1 MYLVTLIKYYV
12 IILWGDWMLT
22 KKLLAITT
30 SLMLLLGTTSFN
42 TQTTAK
48 ATNEQVYSEN
58 VYYKYG
64 GPVDLSLAR
73 EDKVIDM
80 LKKEGK
86 ISKDANHQDAHEAFI
101 KYMNAKAKGNQ
112 VKSISKQQKNL
123 LGTQS
128 KQLADYLKSG
138 ATTVITPTKTVNVL
152 VLLIDYTDF
161 KHNNIK
167 PTESDMYYAD
177 YNTDHFNNMIFGD
190 NGYTGPKGENLI
202 SMKQYY
208 LAQSGG
214 SLLVQGKVAGWYT
227 AANTATYYGG
237 NDASGND
244 LRPRDLVKEAIAKT
258 AADPTINLANF
269 DTEDRYDYDNDKN
282 FNEPDG
288 IIDHIMVIHSGVG
301 EEAGGGALGD
311 NAIWS
316 HSWDVGENYQ
326 IPGTN
331 YKALDYTLEP
341 EDGAA
346 GVFAHEFGHDLG
358 LPDEYDTQYSSS
370 TGEPIAGWSIM
381 SSGSWSGTIP
391 GTEPSGF
398 SPYAKQ
404 FFQAS
409 YGGNWQ
415 KAAVIDVSTLTSMG
429 TTVNLRQA
437 SDNNLLA
444 GEQQAVRINLK
455 DKITKVITPPTG
467 TYAYWGSKGTDGEK
481 VATSMQT
488 NSTIA
493 LPAGT
498 RPSLNFSTW
507 YDIEQGWDY
516 GAVRVS
522 INGTDW
528 TDIPGSITTTTHD
541 PQAVVEATNL
551 ITGTS
556 RGWVTASFNLS
567 AYAGK
572 SIYLKFTYNTDEAVY
587 GSGFYIDNISIT
599 ASKKTLFSDDPDSSS
614 AFSFAGGFSKSNGVL
629 NTKQYYLAEWRNH
642 NGVDMALAHNAI
654 GSGVFAYDPGMV
666 LWYVDDY
673 YTDNWTGTH
682 PGNGYLGIVDADQNN
697 ITWTEGRKA
706 YYADNLF
713 QMKDAAFS
721 KKAQS
726 NFNIS
731 SGTRLIT
738 DKNLATYPTFTDAT
752 NYLNSILPYVGRNIP
767 SIGLKIDITTQAAD
781 NSTATITVKK

>member
-1 MYLVTLIKYYV
+1 
-12 IILWGDWMLT
+12 MLT

-30 SLMLLLGTTSFN
+30 SLMLILGTTSFN
-42 TQTTAK
+42 TQTTVK
-48 ATNEQVYSEN
+48 DTNEQVYSEN
-58 VYYKYG
+58 VFYKYG

-123 LGTQS
+123 MGTQS
-128 KQLADYLKSG
+128 KQLSDYLKSG
-138 ATTVITPTKTVNVL
+138 TTTIIAPTKTVNVL

-177 YNTDHFNNMIFGD
+177 YNTAHFNDMIFGD
-190 NGYTGPKGENLI
+190 NGYSGPNGQNLI

-214 SLLVQGKVAGWYT
+214 SLLVQGHVAGWYT
-227 AANTATYYGG
+227 ATNTAAYYGG

-244 LRPRDLVKEAIAKT
+244 LRPRDLVKEAISK
-258 AADPTINLANF
+258 AATSTNLANF
-269 DTEDRYDYDNDKN
+269 DTEDRYDYDNDKD

-316 HSWDVGENYQ
+316 HSWDLGENYQ
-326 IPGTN
+326 IPGTS

-415 KAAVIDVSTLTSMG
+415 KAAVLDFNTLTTTG

-437 SDNNLLA
+437 SDNNLLI
-444 GEQQAVRINLK
+444 GEEQAVRINLQ
-455 DKITKVITPPTG
+455 DKVTKVITPPTG
-467 TYAYWGSKGTDGEK
+467 TFAYWGSKGMDGEK

-498 RPSLNFSTW
+498 RPALNFSTW
-507 YDIEQGWDY
+507 YDIETGWDY

-522 INGTDW
+522 TNGTDW

-541 PQAVVEATNL
+541 PQAVVEASNL

-599 ASKKTLFSDDPDSSS
+599 ASRKTLFADDPDSSN
-614 AFSFAGGFSKSNGVL
+614 AFSFTGGFSKSNGVL
-629 NTKQYYLAEWRNH
+629 NTKQYYLVEWRNH

-654 GSGVFAYDPGMV
+654 GSGEFAYDPGMV
-666 LWYVDDY
+666 LWFVDDY

-697 ITWTEGRKA
+697 ITWMEGRKA

-726 NFNIS
+726 TFNIS

-738 DKNLATYPTFTDAT
+738 DKNLTTYPSFTDAT

-767 SIGLKIDITTQAAD
+767 KIGLKIDITTQAAD

>member
-1 MYLVTLIKYYV
+1 M
-12 IILWGDWMLT
+12 
-22 KKLLAITT
+22 
-30 SLMLLLGTTSFN
+30 
-42 TQTTAK
+42 
-48 ATNEQVYSEN
+48 
-58 VYYKYG
+58 
-64 GPVDLSLAR
+64 
-73 EDKVIDM
+73 
-80 LKKEGK
+80 
-86 ISKDANHQDAHEAFI
+86 
-101 KYMNAKAKGNQ
+101 
-112 VKSISKQQKNL
+112 
-123 LGTQS
+123 
-128 KQLADYLKSG
+128 
-138 ATTVITPTKTVNVL
+138 L

-177 YNTDHFNNMIFGD
+177 YNTAHFNDMIFGND
-190 NGYTGPKGENLI
+190 GYKGPGGENLI

-214 SLLVQGKVAGWYT
+214 SLLVQGQVAGWYT
-227 AANTATYYGG
+227 AANTAAYYGG

-258 AADPTINLANF
+258 AADPTINLASF

-301 EEAGGGALGD
+301 EEAGGGTLGD

-415 KAAVIDVSTLTSMG
+415 KAAILDVNTLTSTG
-429 TTVNLRQA
+429 TSVNLRQA
-437 SDNNLLA
+437 SDNNLLT
-444 GEQQAVRINLK
+444 GEQQAVRINLQ
-455 DKITKVITPPTG
+455 DKVTKVITPPTG
-467 TYAYWGSKGTDGEK
+467 TYAYWGSKGTDGEM

-507 YDIEQGWDY
+507 YDIETGWDY

-522 INGTDW
+522 TNGINW
-528 TDIPGSITTTTHD
+528 TDIAGSITTTTHD

-556 RGWVTASFNLS
+556 RGWVTANFNLS

-614 AFSFAGGFSKSNGVL
+614 AFNFAGGFSKSNGVL

-642 NGVDMALAHNAI
+642 NGVDMALAHNEI

-697 ITWTEGRKA
+697 ITWTEGRRA

-726 NFNIS
+726 TFSLS

-738 DKNLATYPTFTDAT
+738 DKNLTMYPSFTDTT
-752 NYLNSILPYVGRNIP
+752 NYLNSTLPYVGRNIP
-767 SIGLKIDITTQAAD
+767 SVGLKIEITTQAAD

>member
-1 MYLVTLIKYYV
+1 
-12 IILWGDWMLT
+12 MLT
-22 KKLLAITT
+22 KKLLAIST
-30 SLMLLLGTTSFN
+30 SLMLLLGTASFN
-42 TQTTAK
+42 TQTNVK
-48 ATNEQVYSEN
+48 DGLEQIYSEN

-64 GPVDLSLAR
+64 GPVDLSIGR
-73 EDKVIDM
+73 EEKIIEM

-86 ISKDANHQDAHEAFI
+86 IPKDASHQVAHEAYI

-123 LGTQS
+123 QAAQS
-128 KQLADYLKSG
+128 KKVADYLESG
-138 ATTVITPTKTVNVL
+138 TTTAVTPTKTVNVL

-177 YNTDHFNNMIFGD
+177 YNTSHFNDMIFGD
-190 NGYTGPKGENLI
+190 NGYTGPNGQNLL

-214 SLLVQGKVAGWYT
+214 SLLVRGEVAGWYT
-227 AANTATYYGG
+227 ASNTAAYYGG
-237 NDASGND
+237 NDANGND
-244 LRPRDLVKEAIAKT
+244 LRPRDLVKEALAKA
-258 AADPTINLANF
+258 AADSTINLANF
-269 DTEDRYDYDNDKN
+269 DKEDRYDKDGDGNY
-282 FNEPDG
+282 NEPDG
-288 IIDHIMVIHSGVG
+288 IIDHVMVIHSGVG
-301 EEAGGGALGD
+301 EEAGGGSLGA

-316 HSWDVGENYQ
+316 HRWDLGGNYQ

-331 YKALDYTLEP
+331 YSAFDYTLEP

-370 TGEPIAGWSIM
+370 IGEPIAAWSIM

-415 KAAVIDVSTLTSMG
+415 KSAVLDFNSLTTAG
-429 TTVNLRQA
+429 TAVNLRQA

-444 GEQQAVRINLK
+444 GEQQAVRVSLP
-455 DKITKVITPPTG
+455 DKETRVTTPPTG
-467 TYAYWGSKGTDGEK
+467 NLAYWGSRGKDGEK
-481 VATSMQT
+481 VVTSMQT
-488 NSTIA
+488 SSAIA

-498 RPSLNFSTW
+498 RPSLTFSTW

-522 INGTDW
+522 TDGTTW
-528 TDIPGSITTTTHD
+528 KDISGSITTTAHNAD
-541 PQAVVEATNL
+541 AVVDVTNL

-556 RGWVTASFNLS
+556 RGWVTGTFDLT

-587 GSGFYIDNISIT
+587 GSGFYIDNIKIA
-599 ASKKTLFSDDPDSSS
+599 ASKKTLFTDDPDTSN
-614 AFSFAGGFSKSNGVL
+614 AFSFEGFSKDTGVL
-629 NTKQYYLAEWRNH
+629 KTKHYYLAELRNH

-654 GSGVFAYDPGMV
+654 GNGVFAYDPGMV

-682 PGNGYLGIVDADQNN
+682 PGNGFLGIVDADQNN
-697 ITWTEGRKA
+697 IIWRDGARA

-713 QMKDAAFS
+713 QMKDSAFS
-721 KKAQS
+721 KKAQT
-726 NFNIS
+726 NFNIT
-731 SGTRLIT
+731 SGTRTAT
-738 DKNLATYPTFTDAT
+738 DSYLTVYPSFTDAT
-752 NYLNSILPYVGRNIP
+752 NYLNSSLPYVGRNIP
-767 SIGLKIDITTQAAD
+767 HIGLKIDITTQAAD
-781 NSTATITVKK
+781 NSTATITVRK